1 MTPRRPDVLIYCEGT
16 SANPHKRYDVQRA
29 RWMVTQSAW
38 VPVLHQERQAFVVSD
53 QSVGNLGGEHDHIT
67 WSLPCA
73 LCTANPPFRDERMQ
87 ITLSYLANEGMTLI
101 PLYAVQRA
109 IEMVS
114 PNSASSVRRAPN
126 DCYCRPTGVTEEQRR
141 GTRT

>member
-1 MTPRRPDVLIYCEGT
+1 MTPRRPDILIYCEGT

-53 QSVGNLGGEHDHIT
+53 QSAGNLGGEHDHIT
-67 WSLPCA
+67 WSLRCA
-73 LCTANPPFRDERMQ
+73 LCTANRPFRDERMQ

-109 IEMVS
+109 IEKVS
-114 PNSASSVRRAPN
+114 PKQRKFRAKSP
-126 DCYCRPTGVTEEQRR
+126 E
-141 GTRT
+141 